1 MLVYSFVKIVQKL
14 SSCNGA
20 DTFEPVGP
28 HPTDYLDSP
37 IDTCSYIERYE
48 FDTPGIEAH
57 EVETKK
63 AMRYYYENRQKID
76 RTSGR
81 KRAEK
86 FSYEEVG
93 NQIKEFLNG

>member
-1 MLVYSFVKIVQKL
+1 MRELQNGVTIMLASIFLVAVTL

-63 AMRYYYENRQKID
+63 ECITEAV
-76 RTSGR
+76 S
-81 KRAEK
+81 
-86 FSYEEVG
+86 
-93 NQIKEFLNG
+93 

>member
-1 MLVYSFVKIVQKL
+1 MRELQNGVTILLASIFLVAVTL
-14 SSCNGA
+14 SSCNGT

-57 EVETKK
+57 EIETKK
-63 AMRYYYENRQKID
+63 ECITEAV
-76 RTSGR
+76 S
-81 KRAEK
+81 
-86 FSYEEVG
+86 
-93 NQIKEFLNG
+93 